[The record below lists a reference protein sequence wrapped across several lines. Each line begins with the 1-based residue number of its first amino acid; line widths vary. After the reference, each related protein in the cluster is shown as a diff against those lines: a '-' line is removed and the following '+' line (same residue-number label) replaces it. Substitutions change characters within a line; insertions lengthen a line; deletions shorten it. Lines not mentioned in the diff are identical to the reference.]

1 MRLAETIGDR
11 VAGGFAHDG
20 ATHEMDGWHR
30 SLVRP
35 YLLGAGCLGD
45 FDALV
50 EIGIEQ
56 RHSLVIETVRD
67 LAKRHSELVLVAGK
81 LNAIVDHWHF
91 FGERVEPRITPR
103 RAVHERCELGAE

>member
-1 MRLAETIGDR
+1 VRLAETIGDR

-67 LAKRHSELVLVAGK
+67 LAKRHAELVLVAGK
-81 LNAIVDHWHF
+81 LNAIVDHRHF
-91 FGERVEPRITPR
+91 FGERVEPRITAR
-103 RAVHERCELGAE
+103 RAFHERCELGAE